1 MLLCIY
7 IESCRAYHFFVKNP
21 LPNPLPL
28 PFTPWNE
35 SFSMTGF
42 IEAYAG
48 VNESG
53 RRRRLLR
60 AYFIQAN
67 RGALNPPIKGTAE
80 PNER

>member
-1 MLLCIY
+1 
-7 IESCRAYHFFVKNP
+7 
-21 LPNPLPL
+21 
-28 PFTPWNE
+28 
-35 SFSMTGF
+35 MTGF

-48 VNESG
+48 VNESE

-67 RGALNPPIKGTAE
+67 IALNPPIKGTAE